1 MNRKRKSPKKK
12 YLLCLYV
19 DYIINRNNQ
28 QKFKLLTWRGE
39 IKEIIFVPPQHP
51 PSPPSTHSLTHPNN
65 ILSNMLKLEQLF
77 IDDDT

>member
-1 MNRKRKSPKKK
+1 ME
-12 YLLCLYV
+12 
-19 DYIINRNNQ
+19 
-28 QKFKLLTWRGE
+28 GE
-39 IKEIIFVPPQHP
+39 KKEIIFVPPPQHP

>member
-1 MNRKRKSPKKK
+1 ME
-12 YLLCLYV
+12 
-19 DYIINRNNQ
+19 
-28 QKFKLLTWRGE
+28 GE
-39 IKEIIFVPPQHP
+39 KKEIIFVHP